1 MRFRACMWVRGNECE
16 KRMRACASK
25 HARASMRA
33 RPIAGHGGA
42 QDLVLSAAALPPLVG
57 LSRPVLALAVAPVR
71 GCVLAAACSSGNIQ
85 VLRNAEQAAIGRTG
99 AHQDGQ
105 EARGGGRGHAA
116 GKRTAETRPLLGGC
130 LGRGSGDE
138 HRGGR
143 PLHIAPVSERRCGP
157 TSAHAPRPRP
167 HATPAPC
174 VRTPPPSMRGKRR
187 AKRTRC
193 VATSSASAAS
203 AATAAP
209 STCPGLCP
217 RQSAV
222 PSMMFC

>member
-1 MRFRACMWVRGNECE
+1 MRFRACMWVNGNECE
-16 KRMRACASK
+16 KRMRACASE

-157 TSAHAPRPRP
+157 TRATLPARDRTQRPRRVCEHPRACGASAAQNAPGVLRRAAPALRAPRPRR
-167 HATPAPC
+167 PAPAQAC
-174 VRTPPPSMRGKRR
+174 
-187 AKRTRC
+187 
-193 VATSSASAAS
+193 
-203 AATAAP
+203 AP
-209 STCPGLCP
+209 A
-217 RQSAV
+217 RV
-222 PSMMFC
+222 PSPA